1 MRKRTLLTGV
11 LQNTTDE
18 IINSQINF
26 NKEKEVDTIGF
37 VGSGNMAEAL
47 IKGITTAGVYKPEN
61 VFISDIR
68 AERLKLLAEKYNVV
82 PLENNAGLA
91 AKVDV
96 LVLSVKPQKMTEAL
110 QSIKDAIGADTLVIS
125 IAAGKRIADIAA
137 VLGDIAIVR
146 VMPNTPALISEGAS
160 ALFANDKAKP
170 MLEKAKSIFSAVGE
184 AVVVDDEGLIDAVT
198 AVSGSGPAYY
208 FLLMEEM
215 IKAAGQ
221 LGLPDEIAKT
231 LVLQTAK
238 GAALLAV
245 DADKRAESPAELR
258 RKVTSPGGTTEA
270 ALKVFAEGGF
280 SPLIAE
286 AIKKARERSQQ
297 LSA

>member
-1 MRKRTLLTGV
+1 MA
-11 LQNTTDE
+11 
-18 IINSQINF
+18 
-26 NKEKEVDTIGF
+26 TIGF
-37 VGSGNMAEAL
+37 VGAGNMAEAL
-47 IKGITTAGVYKPEN
+47 IKGITTAGVCKPEN

-91 AKVDV
+91 AKVDI
-96 LVLSVKPQKMTEAL
+96 LVLSVKPQNMTEAL
-110 QSIKDAIGADTLVIS
+110 ESIKPAFKPETLIIS
-125 IAAGKRIADIAA
+125 IAAGVKVTKIADA
-137 VLGDIAIVR
+137 LGDVAIVR

-221 LGLPDEIAKT
+221 LGLPDDVAKA

-245 DADKRAESPAELR
+245 EADNRGESPAQLR
-258 RKVTSPGGTTEA
+258 QKVTSPGGTTEA

-280 SPLIAE
+280 GPLIAE
-286 AIKKARERSQQ
+286 AIKKACERSQQ

>member
-1 MRKRTLLTGV
+1 M
-11 LQNTTDE
+11 
-18 IINSQINF
+18 
-26 NKEKEVDTIGF
+26 DTIGF

-61 VFISDIR
+61 VFISDIK
-68 AERLKLLAEKYNVV
+68 AERLKFLAEKYNVV

-96 LVLSVKPQKMTEAL
+96 LVLSVKPQKMTDAL
-110 QSIKDAIGADTLVIS
+110 QSIKDALKKDALVIS

-184 AVVVDDEGLIDAVT
+184 AVVVDDESLIDAVT

-221 LGLPDEIAKT
+221 LGLPDDVAKI

-238 GAALLAV
+238 GAALLAA

-270 ALKVFAEGGF
+270 ALKVFAERGF

-286 AIKKARERSQQ
+286 AIKKAYERSQQ